1 MGCVKRCALGVAV
14 LAAVMALF
22 EMTDLD
28 LWVQDRLFNVETGL
42 WLVDRDAPVP
52 RLLFYTG
59 IKGAIIAFGVALLV
73 AYGLSFRKKGG
84 GGSGVFFSRQRCL
97 MMILALSVV
106 PLTIASLKDV
116 TNIYCPSQIE
126 RYGGD
131 RPYVKLFEPYP
142 AACRSCDSGRCFPA
156 GHASGGF
163 ALMVLTHVFRKKRHK
178 MAGLVTGLALGWV
191 MGGYQMMKGAHFLSH
206 TVVTMVA
213 AWILIDC
220 LVAVARKVHPEG
232 RPAVVI

>member
-1 MGCVKRCALGVAV
+1 MAV
-14 LAAVMALF
+14 LALF

-28 LWVQDRLFNVETGL
+28 LWVQDSLFNFETGS
-42 WLVDRDAPVP
+42 WLVDRNAVVP

-59 IKGAIIAFGVALLV
+59 IKGMIIAFGVILL
-73 AYGLSFRKKGG
+73 ARYGLSFRTKSRVAKERP
-84 GGSGVFFSRQRCL
+84 GVRQRWL
-97 MMILALSVV
+97 TVILSLIVV
-106 PLTIASLKDV
+106 PLTIATMKDV

-131 RPYVKLFEPYP
+131 RPYVKPFEPYP
-142 AACRSCDSGRCFPA
+142 EACIRCDSGRCFPA

-163 ALMVLTHVFRKKRHK
+163 PLMALARLFGDRRRK
-178 MAGLVTGLALGWV
+178 MAGLGAGVALGWV

-206 TVVTMVA
+206 TVVTMVM

-220 LVAVARKVHPEG
+220 LAEIAGKVHPG
-232 RPAVVI
+232 SGSV